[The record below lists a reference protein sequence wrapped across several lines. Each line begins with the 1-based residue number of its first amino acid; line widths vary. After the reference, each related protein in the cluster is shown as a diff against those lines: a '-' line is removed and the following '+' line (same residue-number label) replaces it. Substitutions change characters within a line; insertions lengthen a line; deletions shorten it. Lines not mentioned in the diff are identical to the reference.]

1 MKEIKKCSV
10 CGSTNKVCNTEIGL
24 LCGKHYSQFK
34 RHGKILERTKYDP
47 NEIKVLD
54 EYAVIVLYDKNANPI
69 AEALIDKTDIE
80 LVKNSKW
87 CVDKNNYVKNSK
99 QGYLHR
105 VILNEQDLY
114 VDHINGN
121 TLDNRFSNLRLIDN
135 GLNRRNSKSKN
146 QYRGVSYHSRD
157 NVYELNFQ
165 YRNKNYYIGRD
176 DNPYVLAQLYD
187 YLCHLIMDKG
197 QFNFEVLDD
206 LSELLDKSKPNTIKK
221 FNYVKQL
228 ILENENK

>member
-1 MKEIKKCSV
+1 MKEIRLVGKYSNLVTLVDDIVYESLINITLRGKESH
-10 CGSTNKVCNTEIGL
+10 GNIYALISKSNDIYRNSEALHRIIFRIYGINIPKNKV
-24 LCGKHYSQFK
+24 
-34 RHGKILERTKYDP
+34 
-47 NEIKVLD
+47 
-54 EYAVIVLYDKNANPI
+54 
-69 AEALIDKTDIE
+69 
-80 LVKNSKW
+80 
-87 CVDKNNYVKNSK
+87 
-99 QGYLHR
+99 
-105 VILNEQDLY
+105 

-176 DNPYVLAQLYD
+176 DNPYILAQLYD
-187 YLCHLIMDKG
+187 YLCHLLMDKG

-206 LSELLDKSKPNTIKK
+206 LSELLGKSKPNTVKK

>member
-24 LCGKHYSQFK
+24 LCGKHYNQFK

-54 EYAVIVLYDKNANPI
+54 EYAIIVLYDKDANPI

-99 QGYLHR
+99 QEYLHR
-105 VILNEQDLY
+105 VILNEQNLY
-114 VDHINGN
+114 VDHINGD
-121 TLDNRFSNLRLIDN
+121 TLDNRRDNLRICSNADN
-135 GLNRRNSKSKN
+135 LKHRVNLPKNNTSGILGVRFREDRNKWYAELKANRVTHRLGSYVTKEEAIKARLEGELKYFGEYKSK
-146 QYRGVSYHSRD
+146 V
-157 NVYELNFQ
+157 LN
-165 YRNKNYYIGRD
+165 
-176 DNPYVLAQLYD
+176 
-187 YLCHLIMDKG
+187 
-197 QFNFEVLDD
+197 
-206 LSELLDKSKPNTIKK
+206 
-221 FNYVKQL
+221 
-228 ILENENK
+228 NEIN